1 MKKNM
6 FDLSKP
12 LLKRHTNNRSIKNI
26 DIKTDNTAYTSIKGA
41 VAQNKPV
48 IKPTLSAKQ
57 QEDLLAGYDIVLSE
71 QWPLLKRMDHIRYK
85 RKDGQF
91 RRGGFV
97 MKQWLDIN
105 NITDDT
111 TGKRMIKLSINPF
124 QPNATTWDIAY
135 IDIDTIW
142 KKHKVDVQPTTA
154 ITSTQQQQHPQQ
166 PQPTLMQPS
175 IAIQLTEL
183 MENYKQL
190 REHIDL
196 CRADI
201 NQLQSEQKNIVALI
215 RRFHQQ

>member
-26 DIKTDNTAYTSIKGA
+26 DIKADNATYTSIQGA
-41 VAQNKPV
+41 VAQNKSASQPS
-48 IKPTLSAKQ
+48 LSAKQ
-57 QEDLLAGYDIVLSE
+57 QKDLLAEYDIVLSE

-97 MKQWLDIN
+97 IKQWLDIN

-111 TGKRMIKLSINPF
+111 AGKRMIKLSINPF
-124 QPNATTWDIAY
+124 QPNTMTWDIAY

-142 KKHKVDVQPTTA
+142 KKHKVDVQPTT
-154 ITSTQQQQHPQQ
+154 TTLTQPQQ
-166 PQPTLMQPS
+166 QPTLMQPS
-175 IAIQLTEL
+175 IAIHITEL

-201 NQLQSEQKNIVALI
+201 NQLQSEQKNIVTLI
-215 RRFHQQ
+215 RRFHQS